1 MMIDGELLKQKL
13 EEQKSHKQNNI
24 IEQTFNRGIETAI
37 EVVKIIELSNRMRV
51 EFANRN

>member
-24 IEQTFNRGIETAI
+24 IEQTFNRGLSVAI
-37 EVVKIIELSNRMRV
+37 EVIKVIEMSNRMRM
-51 EFANRN
+51 EFADRN